1 MVDGDILSQVVDQID
16 ILSLRLQKVK
26 QSFDLL
32 DARVSFFSRM
42 IERLVYDGG

>member
-26 QSFDLL
+26 QSFDQL
-32 DARVSFFSRM
+32 DARVS
-42 IERLVYDGG
+42 LLC

>member
-32 DARVSFFSRM
+32 DARVSFFRM